1 MSIVIS
7 DTVSTGTLDEN
18 RLTIKGYA
26 EVDKV
31 AKNICFDCKKVRRCT

>member
-1 MSIVIS
+1 MSIVTS
-7 DTVSTGTLDEN
+7 DIASTATLGEN

-31 AKNICFDCKKVRRCT
+31 AKNICFDCKKVRWCT